1 MSLRLELG
9 WDRQASTGDSEHW
22 LAVTLRGLARTE
34 EPASFAV
41 LVDTSTSMLGS
52 RLAHAREAIA
62 GLVRA
67 CGTKDHLIVYAFGSA
82 ATPVLDTPGGV
93 DVGASLVALTASGK
107 TRLDLALRAC
117 ETWIRGRPAPRYIV
131 VLTDGDPTDAEG
143 RRADVE
149 PILVQARALGAV
161 GVRTS
166 VIGIGSAE
174 GYDGSFLRSL
184 ADAGGGPSA
193 IGVAPT
199 ALAERLL
206 SDLRGTGAAEVDLAL
221 TLDSDV
227 LSVVEAWRAAPRVQ
241 PLTATDGRVPFS
253 ATEGGTIGLR
263 LRCRAP
269 LASGRGA
276 RGVGTLRV
284 RQADGREVEAP
295 LTLNLVA
302 PSSPELTALEPEVD
316 KLRVRI
322 ELARTAQLRSAT
334 ENADDQLRHTRRLSE
349 LVDALGDPRATA
361 RIGEELTRL
370 ADGMPLGRAE
380 REETVDLLRDWRGD
394 A

>member
-1 MSLRLELG
+1 MSLRLELS
-9 WDRQASTGDSEHW
+9 WDRHASTGDSEHW
-22 LAVTLRGLARTE
+22 LAVTLRELARSE

-62 GLVRA
+62 GLVRT
-67 CGTKDHLIVYAFGSA
+67 CGSKDRLIVYAFGSA

-93 DVGASLVALTASGK
+93 DVGASLAALTASGK

-117 ETWIRGRPAPRYIV
+117 ETWIRGRPPPRYIV
-131 VLTDGDPTDAEG
+131 VLTDGDPTDADG

-149 PILVQARALGAV
+149 PILVQARALGSV

-199 ALAERLL
+199 ALAERVL
-206 SDLRGTGAAEVDLAL
+206 SDLRGAGAAEVDVVV

-241 PLTATDGRVPFS
+241 PLTVTDGRVAFS

-263 LRCRAP
+263 LRHRAP

-276 RGVGTLRV
+276 RSVGTLRV

-295 LTLNLVA
+295 LTLKLVA
-302 PSSPELTALEPEVD
+302 PNSPELTALEPEVD

-334 ENADDQLRHTRRLSE
+334 EDVDDQLRHTRRLSD

-361 RIGEELTRL
+361 RIGGELKRL
-370 ADGMPLGRAE
+370 ADGVPLGRAE
-380 REETVDLLRDWRGD
+380 REDTVDLLRDRRGD

>member
-9 WDRQASTGDSEHW
+9 WDRPASTGDSEHW
-22 LAVTLRGLARTE
+22 LAVTLRGLARTD

-62 GLVRA
+62 SLVRA
-67 CGTKDHLIVYAFGSA
+67 CAPSDRLIVYAFSTA
-82 ATPVLDTPGGV
+82 VTPVLDTPGGV
-93 DVGASLVALTASGK
+93 DVGASLAALTASGK

-131 VLTDGDPTDAEG
+131 VLTDGDPTDADG

-149 PILVQARALGAV
+149 PLLVQARALGGV

-193 IGVAPT
+193 IGVAPA
-199 ALAERLL
+199 ALADRVL
-206 SDLRGTGAAEVDLAL
+206 SDLRGAGAAEVDLAL
-221 TLDSDV
+221 ALDSDE
-227 LSVVEAWRAAPRVQ
+227 LSLLEVWRAAPRVQ
-241 PLTATDGRVPFS
+241 PLTVTDSRVAFA

-263 LRCRAP
+263 LRFRAP

-284 RQADGREVEAP
+284 RQADGGEVEAQ

-302 PSSPELTALEPEVD
+302 PHSPELTALEPEVD

-334 ENADDQLRHTRRLSE
+334 EDADDQLRHTRTLSE

-361 RIGEELTRL
+361 RIGEELRRL
-370 ADGMPLGRAE
+370 ADGVPLGRAE
-380 REETVDLLRDWRGD
+380 REETVDLLRDRRGD